1 MFKLSLTAS
10 VIRYHNCVLHDS
22 HAHCRCFRA
31 ECNVFTIAIF
41 GFHQQIKWFSL
52 CDGKGIFKLC
62 VHTVHT
68 YQPINKQCM
77 ALKME
82 TFTFQRL
89 HKRLNDVRF
98 LQHHRKMNV
107 IVCHESEV
115 KIMNKIQLNFL
126 MPKKNNHVLFV

>member
-1 MFKLSLTAS
+1 MQ
-10 VIRYHNCVLHDS
+10 CVHDS
-22 HAHCRCFRA
+22 DFRFSSA
-31 ECNVFTIAIF
+31 NKMVFIV
-41 GFHQQIKWFSL
+41 QW
-52 CDGKGIFKLC
+52 KGNIQTVC
-62 VHTVHT
+62 VHIVHT